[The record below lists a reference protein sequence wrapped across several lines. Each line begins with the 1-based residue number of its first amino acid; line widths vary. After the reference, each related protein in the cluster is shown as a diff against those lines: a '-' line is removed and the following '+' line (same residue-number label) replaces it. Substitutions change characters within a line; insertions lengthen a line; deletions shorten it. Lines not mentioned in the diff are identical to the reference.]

1 MSEQADPGDGLHR
14 LSMTVLM
21 TPDMSNFSGNVHG
34 GLLLKLLD
42 QVAYTCASR
51 YARALTCRSTRSCS
65 GSRCTSGSWS
75 PSPPA

>member
-1 MSEQADPGDGLHR
+1 MSRAVLPDEPLNR

-42 QVAYTCASR
+42 QVGLHLPQPLR
-51 YARALTCRSTRSCS
+51 PRL
-65 GSRCTSGSWS
+65 RCDAVGG
-75 PSPPA
+75 PGHLP